1 MTRRV
6 LRASVPVADQAAA
19 LRFYTEV
26 LGSEPRTGV
35 EVWSGARRVEV
46 VPPSSSF
53 ALVLLPS
60 ASQIPVAVRLGT
72 SKAQQAHGTAR
83 EAGGDPPQ

>member
-6 LRASVPVADQAAA
+6 LSASVPVADQAAA

-46 VPPSSSF
+46 LPPSSSF
-53 ALVLLPS
+53 ALLLPS